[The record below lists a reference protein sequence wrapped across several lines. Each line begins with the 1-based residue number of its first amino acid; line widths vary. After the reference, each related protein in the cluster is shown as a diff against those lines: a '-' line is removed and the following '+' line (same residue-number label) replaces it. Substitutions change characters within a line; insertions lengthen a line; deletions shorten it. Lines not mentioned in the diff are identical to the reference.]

1 MKRLGKIKTLAA
13 ASLASVALAAPLVIA
28 QTGAG
33 GQDGQQQ
40 QGRGERRG
48 GFGKR
53 GGDFGRGGRGEGH
66 RGGGRAFGF
75 RGVELT
81 EEQRTRIAQL
91 HESHRERT
99 KSLREQLR
107 AKREELRQ
115 AEQGTTFNEALAAQ
129 KLTEAASVEAKLMAE
144 NFRLRQETLA
154 VLTAEQR
161 QQLEQRR
168 QQREQRR
175 EEFKNKRQQLRGGA
189 GTGQQVQ

>member
-28 QTGAG
+28 QTGTTA
-33 GQDGQQQ
+33 QEGQQQ
-40 QGRGERRG
+40 QNRSERRG
-48 GFGKR
+48 FGGKR
-53 GGDFGRGGRGEGH
+53 GGDHGGH
-66 RGGGRAFGF
+66 RGGRAFGF

-99 KSLREQLR
+99 KSLHQQLR
-107 AKREELRQ
+107 AKRQELRQ

-129 KLTEAASVEAKLMAE
+129 KLTEAASIEAKLMGE
-144 NFRLRQETLA
+144 RFRLHQETLS

-161 QQLEQRR
+161 QQLEQRK
-168 QQREQRR
+168 QQREERR
-175 EEFKNKRQQLRGGA
+175 GERRNRRGGRGA
-189 GTGQQVQ
+189 QTEQMQ

>member
-13 ASLASVALAAPLVIA
+13 ASLASVALAAPFVIA
-28 QTGAG
+28 QTGAS

-40 QGRGERRG
+40 PRAERR

-53 GGDFGRGGRGEGH
+53 GGDRHRGGRG
-66 RGGGRAFGF
+66 FGL

-99 KSLREQLR
+99 KSLHEQLR
-107 AKREELRQ
+107 AKRQELRQ

-129 KLTEAASVEAKLMAE
+129 KLTEAASIEARLMGE
-144 NFRLRQETLA
+144 RFRMHQESLS

-161 QQLEQRR
+161 QQIEQRQQQRQQRR
-168 QQREQRR
+168 QQR
-175 EEFKNKRQQLRGGA
+175 RGGRNGA
-189 GTGQQVQ
+189 ATTSIQ